1 MEHTIQMRTGVDY
14 NHCPIRQV
22 LSKFTDK
29 WSILILDTL
38 NLNAG
43 ISLRYNEIKKQIPDC
58 SQKMLSQ
65 TLRHLEEA
73 NLIIRTAYP
82 EVPPRVEYCLSN
94 LGKSLMPHLTALTK
108 WAIDNFEK
116 VVRQ

>member
-1 MEHTIQMRTGVDY
+1 MENTFLMSQEVYGGD
-14 NHCPIRQV
+14 CPIRQV

-29 WSILILDTL
+29 WSMLILVTL
-38 NLNAG
+38 NQKVETT
-43 ISLRYNEIKKQIPDC
+43 LRYNELKKLIPDC

-73 NLIIRTAYP
+73 HLIVRTAYP

-94 LGKSLMPHLTALTK
+94 LGKSLMPHLTALTQ